1 MSHRETVTIKKS
13 FLQYHKRQ
21 TSSFKFAVAGMTN
34 AKQGQIQ
41 YFQRGGGTTSAE
53 GASFL
58 GGAEGMLP
66 QKFLKICVSKMAI
79 SSILRQF
86 RTCLEYQFLVNFAFV
101 RKNANGGGGSTQ
113 VPQPPPPPPPP
124 LDPLLPK

>member
-21 TSSFKFAVAGMTN
+21 TSSFKSAVAAMTN
-34 AKQGQIQ
+34 TKQGQIQ
-41 YFQRGGGTTSAE
+41 YFQRKGGGVVGEGGTTSAE

-58 GGAEGMLP
+58 GGTEGMLP

-86 RTCLEYQFLVNFAFV
+86 RTCLEYQFFAPKLRFCKKKSK
-101 RKNANGGGGSTQ
+101 RGRGEHTG
-113 VPQPPPPPPPP
+113 PPA
-124 LDPLLPK
+124 